1 MVMRMTRRNSPNQ
14 IQSADD
20 LQLLGQIV
28 VDKRQ
33 GKRAHAKRSRR
44 NRHYEKQFM
53 RNAVARGVLAQTG
66 VEPLDSEA

>member
-1 MVMRMTRRNSPNQ
+1 MPRRNSPQQ

-20 LQLLGQIV
+20 LQQLGSIV

-44 NRHYEKQFM
+44 NRHYEKLFM
-53 RNAVARGVLAQTG
+53 RHAIAHGVLATDITDD
-66 VEPLDSEA
+66 PT